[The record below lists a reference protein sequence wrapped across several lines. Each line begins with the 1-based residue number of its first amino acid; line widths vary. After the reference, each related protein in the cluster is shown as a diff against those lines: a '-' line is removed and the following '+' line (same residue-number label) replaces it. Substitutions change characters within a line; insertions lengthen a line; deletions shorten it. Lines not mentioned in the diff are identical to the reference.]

1 MKLHMKKI
9 NIYTNNWSN
18 NVIVSL
24 ISLKITIN
32 LLQIF
37 EIVLGY
43 KWNNH
48 VDLEI
53 TISQEINF
61 F

>member
-1 MKLHMKKI
+1 MKLHMEKI
-9 NIYTNNWSN
+9 NIHTNAWSN
-18 NVIVSL
+18 KVIVL
-24 ISLKITIN
+24 FISLNITIN

-37 EIVLGY
+37 EIILSY

-53 TISQEINF
+53 TIPQEIKF